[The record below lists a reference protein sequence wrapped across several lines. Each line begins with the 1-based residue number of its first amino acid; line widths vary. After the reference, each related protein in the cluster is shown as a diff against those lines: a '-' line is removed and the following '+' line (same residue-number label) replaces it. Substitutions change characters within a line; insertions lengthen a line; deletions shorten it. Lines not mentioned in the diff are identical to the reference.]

1 MNLNY
6 HKMTNIYDIAD
17 VERAVNGKIYPS
29 GCTLMPLSAAQSSP
43 LIYHSESGPVETR
56 YAVIQPH
63 GDVNPEYLF
72 TIIERAYP
80 RFKSKYMTT
89 INMQFG
95 QLKFLTVDYHPDREA
110 QDYVADMVRQV
121 HTLEEQ
127 ERKIIEELKEQK
139 RYYLGTMFAEKK
151 HG

>member
-1 MNLNY
+1 MNLSY

-17 VERAVNGKIYPS
+17 VERAVNGKNYPA
-29 GCTLMPLSAAQSSP
+29 GCTLMPLSAARSSP
-43 LIYHSESGPVETR
+43 LVYHDARGPVETR

-63 GDVNPEYLF
+63 EDVNPEYLF

-95 QLKFLTVDYHPDREA
+95 QLKFLTVDYHPDRET
-110 QDYVADMVRQV
+110 QDYVADMIRQV
-121 HTLEEQ
+121 HALEKQEQ
-127 ERKIIEELKEQK
+127 KIIEELKEQK
-139 RYYLGTMFAEKK
+139 RFYLGTMFL
-151 HG
+151 GGYR

>member
-29 GCTLMPLSAAQSSP
+29 ECTLMPLSAAQSSP
-43 LIYHSESGPVETR
+43 LIYHSERGPVETR

-63 GDVNPEYLF
+63 EDVNPEYLF

-80 RFKSKYMTT
+80 RFKAKYITT

-95 QLKFLTVDYHPDREA
+95 QLKFLMVDYHPDRQA
-110 QDYVADMVRQV
+110 QEYVANMVRQV
-121 HTLEEQ
+121 FMLEEQ
-127 ERKIIEELKEQK
+127 GRKIIEELKEQK
-139 RYYLGTMFAEKK
+139 RYYLGTMFAEVK
-151 HG
+151 

>member
-17 VERAVNGKIYPS
+17 VERAVNGKIYPA

-43 LIYHSESGPVETR
+43 CVYHSESGPVETR

-95 QLKFLTVDYHPDREA
+95 QLKFLMVDYHPDRWT

-121 HTLEEQ
+121 HALEEQ

-139 RYYLGTMFAEKK
+139 RFYLGTMFV
-151 HG
+151 

>member
-6 HKMTNIYDIAD
+6 HKITNINDIAD
-17 VERAVNGKIYPS
+17 VERAVNGKIYQS
-29 GCTLMPLSAAQSSP
+29 GCTLMPLSAAKSSP
-43 LIYHSESGPVETR
+43 LVYHGARGPVETR

-63 GDVNPEYLF
+63 EDVNPEYLF

-80 RFKSKYMTT
+80 RFKAKYMTT

-95 QLKFLTVDYHPDREA
+95 QLKFLMVDYHPDRQTQE
-110 QDYVADMVRQV
+110 YVANMVRQV
-121 HTLEEQ
+121 FMLEEQ

-139 RYYLGTMFAEKK
+139 RYYLGTMFAEVK
-151 HG
+151 

>member
-6 HKMTNIYDIAD
+6 HKITNINDIAD
-17 VERAVNGKIYPS
+17 VERAVNGKIYQS

-43 LIYHSESGPVETR
+43 LVYHGARGPVETR

-63 GDVNPEYLF
+63 EDVNPEYLF

-80 RFKSKYMTT
+80 RFKAKYMTT

-95 QLKFLTVDYHPDREA
+95 QLKFLMVDYHPDRQTQE
-110 QDYVADMVRQV
+110 YVANMVRQV
-121 HTLEEQ
+121 FMLEEQ

-139 RYYLGTMFAEKK
+139 RYYLGTMFAEVK
-151 HG
+151 

>member
-1 MNLNY
+1 MNLSY

-17 VERAVNGKIYPS
+17 VERAVNGKNYPE

-43 LIYHSESGPVETR
+43 LVYHGARGPVETR

-63 GDVNPEYLF
+63 EDVNPEYLF
-72 TIIERAYP
+72 TIIERAYS
-80 RFKSKYMTT
+80 RFKAKRMTT

-95 QLKFLTVDYHPDREA
+95 QLKFLMVDYHPDRQA
-110 QDYVADMVRQV
+110 QEYVANMVRQV
-121 HTLEEQ
+121 FMLEEQ

-139 RYYLGTMFAEKK
+139 RYYLGTMFAEVK
-151 HG
+151 

>member
-1 MNLNY
+1 MNLSY

-17 VERAVNGKIYPS
+17 VERAVNGKNYPA

-43 LIYHSESGPVETR
+43 LVYHKNKGTVKTR
-56 YAVIQPH
+56 YAVIKPH
-63 GDVNPEYLF
+63 SDVNAEYLF

-95 QLKFLTVDYHPDREA
+95 QLKFLMVDYHPDRQS

-139 RYYLGTMFAEKK
+139 RYYLGTMFTEVD
-151 HG
+151 

>member
-6 HKMTNIYDIAD
+6 HKITNIYDIAD

-43 LIYHSESGPVETR
+43 LIYHARGPVETR

-63 GDVNPEYLF
+63 EDGNPEYLF

-80 RFKSKYMTT
+80 RFKAKYMTT

-95 QLKFLTVDYHPDREA
+95 QLKFLMVDYHPDREA
-110 QDYVADMVRQV
+110 QDYVAGMVRQV
-121 HTLEEQ
+121 HALEKQEQ
-127 ERKIIEELKEQK
+127 KIIEELKEQK
-139 RYYLGTMFAEKK
+139 RFCLGTMFV
-151 HG
+151 

>member
-17 VERAVNGKIYPS
+17 VERAVNGKIYPA

-43 LIYHSESGPVETR
+43 LVYHNECGQVETR

-63 GDVNPEYLF
+63 ADVNTEYLF

-80 RFKSKYMTT
+80 KFKAKYMTT

-95 QLKFLTVDYHPDREA
+95 QLKFLMVDYHPERET
-110 QDYVADMVRQV
+110 QDYVASMVHQV
-121 HTLEEQ
+121 HMLEEQ
-127 ERKIIEELKEQK
+127 EQKIIEELKEQK
-139 RYYLGTMFAEKK
+139 RYYLGTMFAEVK
-151 HG
+151 

>member
-17 VERAVNGKIYPS
+17 IERAVNGKIYPA

-43 LIYHSESGPVETR
+43 LIYHSERGTVETR

-63 GDVNPEYLF
+63 EDVNSEYLF

-95 QLKFLTVDYHPDREA
+95 QLKFLMVDYHPDRQT
-110 QDYVADMVRQV
+110 QDYVADMVHQV
-121 HTLEEQ
+121 HALEEQ

-139 RYYLGTMFAEKK
+139 RYYLGTMFAEVK
-151 HG
+151 